1 MDRGPS
7 SARRLFPLPRL
18 RGRVREGASAQAQ
31 VAPPLPHSPARG
43 GGGAHEQAA
52 APAAL
57 ILGGAH
63 GSLVIA
69 RSLGRRGIDVALL
82 TDHRLA
88 GFSRHVRREFFWN
101 GPGQADAL
109 AYLLALAERER
120 LAGAVLFAGGDAEVR
135 FIAQNH
141 DRLAA
146 LFRLTTPTWDIVQPM
161 FDKRLM
167 YAHAA
172 TIAVAAPLGY
182 APRDRRDLDD
192 MPCRFP
198 LVLKPTERTT
208 ENAFTLAKAWRADD
222 RATLLARYDEAAA
235 LVGADGIVLQEL
247 IPGGGE
253 AQFSYAAVCDR
264 GKPVAELTARR
275 LRQYPVDFGYTSTFV
290 ETVACPEV
298 AEAGRRFLAS
308 LDYTG
313 IAEVEFKYDARDGRY
328 KILDV
333 NARIWSWAA
342 LGPAAG
348 VDFPS
353 VLWRLVRGETIE
365 PQGATRDAAWMHVAR
380 DLIAASHALLRGQ
393 LSPSAYVR
401 ALKKP
406 VAFAAFAADDPLP
419 GLVEMPL
426 ALWRALTHRLPI
438 IARDFWRQIVVP
450 DERAA
455 PPSDAETLTPRPD
468 SPYSPSRLPHKR
480 LPDPA
485 D

>member
-1 MDRGPS
+1 
-7 SARRLFPLPRL
+7 
-18 RGRVREGASAQAQ
+18 
-31 VAPPLPHSPARG
+31 
-43 GGGAHEQAA
+43 
-52 APAAL
+52 
-57 ILGGAH
+57 
-63 GSLVIA
+63 
-69 RSLGRRGIDVALL
+69 
-82 TDHRLA
+82 
-88 GFSRHVRREFFWN
+88 
-101 GPGQADAL
+101 
-109 AYLLALAERER
+109 
-120 LAGAVLFAGGDAEVR
+120 
-135 FIAQNH
+135 
-141 DRLAA
+141 
-146 LFRLTTPTWDIVQPM
+146 
-161 FDKRLM
+161 
-167 YAHAA
+167 
-172 TIAVAAPLGY
+172 
-182 APRDRRDLDD
+182 

-222 RATLLARYDEAAA
+222 RATLTARYDEAVA
-235 LVGADGIVLQEL
+235 LVGADAVVLQEL

-275 LRQYPVDFGYTSTFV
+275 QRQYPIEFGYTSTFV
-290 ETVACPEV
+290 ETVDCPQVTEV
-298 AEAGRRFLAS
+298 GRRFLAS
-308 LDYTG
+308 LAYTG
-313 IAEVEFKYDARDGRY
+313 IAEVEFKHDVRDGRY

-348 VDFPS
+348 VDFPH
-353 VLWRLVRGETIE
+353 VLWRLARGETIE

-380 DLIAASHALLRGQ
+380 DLVAAGHALLCGR
-393 LSPSAYVR
+393 LSPAAYLR

-438 IARDFWRQIVVP
+438 IARDFWRHIVIADAP
-450 DERAA
+450 AEAA
-455 PPSDAETLTPRPD
+455 SVTPEPD
-468 SPYSPSRLPHKR
+468 SPYSLSPLPHRR

>member
-1 MDRGPS
+1 MGDGLN
-7 SARRLFPLPRL
+7 AH
-18 RGRVREGASAQAQ
+18 A
-31 VAPPLPHSPARG
+31 AP
-43 GGGAHEQAA
+43 
-52 APAAL
+52 PAAL

-63 GSLVIA
+63 GALSIA
-69 RSLGRRGIDVALL
+69 RSLGRRGIDVTLL

-88 GFSRHVRREFFWN
+88 GFSRYVRRQFAWD
-101 GPGQADAL
+101 GPGRDGSL
-109 AYLLALAERER
+109 DFLLALAARAN
-120 LAGAVLFAGGDAEVR
+120 LAGAVVFAGGDAEVR

-141 DRLAA
+141 ARLTET
-146 LFRLTTPTWDIVQPM
+146 FRLTTSAWDVVQPM

-172 TIAVAAPLGY
+172 SIGVAAPFGY
-182 APRDRRDLDD
+182 APRDRRDLDA

-222 RATLLARYDEAAA
+222 RATLIARYDEAAA
-235 LVGADGIVLQEL
+235 LVGADAVVLQEL

-264 GKPVAELTARR
+264 GRPVAELTARR
-275 LRQYPVDFGYTSTFV
+275 QRQYPVDFGYTSTFV
-290 ETVACPEV
+290 ETVDCAAV
-298 AEAGRRFLAS
+298 TEAGRRFLAS

-313 IAEVEFKYDARDGRY
+313 IAEVEFKYDARDRQY

-333 NARIWSWAA
+333 NARIWSWAE

-348 VDFPS
+348 VDFPH
-353 VLWRLVRGETIE
+353 VLWRLVLGETIE

-380 DLIAASHALLRGQ
+380 DLVAGSHTLLAGR
-393 LSPSAYVR
+393 LTPAAYVR

-406 VAFAAFAADDPLP
+406 VVFAAFATDDPLP
-419 GLVEMPL
+419 GFVEMPL

-438 IARDFWRQIVVP
+438 IARDFWRHIVIGDAP
-450 DERAA
+450 AGAA
-455 PPSDAETLTPRPD
+455 PRAEPSLTPAPD
-468 SPYSPSRLPHKR
+468 SPYSLSRLPR
-480 LPDPA
+480 RTLPDPA